1 VPGELIEAAEIDGAG
16 QLKVYYKIV
25 LPMTT
30 PILATVGL
38 MTAIAYW
45 NDWTNGLY
53 YINKPELFSIQQL
66 LNAINNNIAFLA
78 NNAKEL
84 QGVDMSTLPSATI
97 RLAIAV
103 VAIRPILL
111 IYPFFQKYFAKGI
124 AIGAVKG

>member
-1 VPGELIEAAEIDGAG
+1 MPGELIEAAEIDGAG